1 MRGRNIVGSI
11 CITRILRSSMI
22 IIEIQRRSIFPKDKI
37 AISFLDVITAYESV
51 LFEDKPLFDLSVGF
65 VFRYHSRIDSRSV
78 GRFSAGQPHS
88 KRKPASRNVV
98 LHGTTHSLPSYSQCW
113 SSIVDGIS
121 TVGRFSVGRSPS
133 NSPMSSS
140 IIDET
145 LGNNR

>member
-51 LFEDKPLFDLSVGF
+51 LFEDKALFDLSVGF

-88 KRKPASRNVV
+88 KRKPASRNV
-98 LHGTTHSLPSYSQCW
+98 CW

>member
-1 MRGRNIVGSI
+1 MEDKGEKKYRIMGGQNIVRFI
-11 CITRILRSSMI
+11 CITRILRSSII
-22 IIEIQRRSIFPKDKI
+22 IIETQRRTHE
-37 AISFLDVITAYESV
+37 LV

-98 LHGTTHSLPSYSQCW
+98 LHGMTHSLPSYSQCW

-133 NSPMSSS
+133 NSPVSSS

-145 LGNNR
+145 PGNNR